1 MTTDQ
6 LRSFLAVAEH
16 LNFTKAAEELHITHP
31 AVSQQI
37 RNLERELDVQ
47 LFQRSTRSVRL
58 TDAGRVFLDDA
69 RQMVEIA
76 VRAKRRFS
84 GAGEAEVEHLS
95 IGAYSYPCLFQL
107 APVLERLRASHPSL
121 HPRLHVVPFQHIYR
135 HLYDG
140 NLDVVLAFQE
150 EKNSKIHANYRAFS
164 DVPLV
169 CFCAPSH
176 PLASATRL
184 CLDDLRAWQLVL
196 IAPSRAALS
205 VSRLQGQ
212 LLGEHHP
219 ADCYICDS
227 AEAAMVLVEAGYG
240 IAILPASLVP
250 PSAAHLVR
258 IALEGVA
265 PVSYGAYYRSLEGN
279 TLVKDFIEQAG
290 AAFADYDW
298 GV

>member
-58 TDAGRVFLDDA
+58 TDAGRVFIDDA

-76 VRAKRRFS
+76 ARAKRRFS
-84 GAGEAEVEHLS
+84 GVGEAGVEHLS
-95 IGAYSYPCLFQL
+95 IGAYSYSSLFQM
-107 APVLERLRASHPSL
+107 APVLERLRDNHPLL

-135 HLYDG
+135 RLYDG

-150 EKNSKIHANYRAFS
+150 EKNSKIHADYRAFS

-169 CFCAPSH
+169 CLCATGH
-176 PLASATRL
+176 PLASAARL
-184 CLDDLRAWQLVL
+184 CLDDLRDWQLVL

-212 LLGEHHP
+212 LLGDHHP
-219 ADCYICDS
+219 ADCYMCDS
-227 AEAAMVLVEAGYG
+227 AEAATVLVEAGYG

-250 PSAAHLVR
+250 PNTERLVR

-279 TLVKDFIEQAG
+279 TLLKDFVEQASDV
-290 AAFADYDW
+290 FAGYDW
-298 GV
+298 NV